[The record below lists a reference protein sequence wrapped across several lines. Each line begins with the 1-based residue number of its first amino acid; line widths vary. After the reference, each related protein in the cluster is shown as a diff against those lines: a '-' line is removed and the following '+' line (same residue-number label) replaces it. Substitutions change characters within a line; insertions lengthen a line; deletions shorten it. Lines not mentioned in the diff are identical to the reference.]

1 MPIVRIDIEAGK
13 TTAYKR
19 TILRAVREAVTD
31 ALGVADDRVVQ
42 RIVET
47 PAEDIDATEVRSD
60 RLTIIEVSML
70 AGRDAEL
77 KSRLFD
83 GIVKRLGRDPGIP
96 AHDIFVIVV
105 DPPSECFRVTPPPLP
120 VPEEEE

>member
-1 MPIVRIDIEAGK
+1 VPIVRIDIEAGK

-19 TILRAVREAVTD
+19 SLLHAVREAVTE

-60 RLTIIEVSML
+60 RLTVIEISML
-70 AGRDAEL
+70 AGRDAEM
-77 KSRLFD
+77 KGRLFE
-83 GIVKRLGRDPGIP
+83 GILKRLGRDPGIP
-96 AHDIFVIVV
+96 AHDIFVVVV
-105 DPPSECFRVTPPPLP
+105 DPPAECFCLSAPPAPIP
-120 VPEEEE
+120 AEEA

>member
-1 MPIVRIDIEAGK
+1 MPIVRIDIESGK

-19 TILRAVREAVTD
+19 TILHAVRDAVTE

-60 RLTIIEVSML
+60 RLTIVEISML
-70 AGRDAEL
+70 AGRDADM

-96 AHDIFVIVV
+96 AHDIFVVVV
-105 DPPSECFRVTPPPLP
+105 DPPGDCFRVTPPPAP
-120 VPEEEE
+120 GAGEEE